1 MADLAAAGEGLG
13 AAPRRGDR
21 RHRDCR
27 GAVALRRWPAL
38 RNAAIALAF
47 AAAGFAVMQQ
57 ARFDRGTPMLERRL
71 GPAAITGRVVDID
84 ALDRGWRIIVAPD
97 PLPGLAAEAQP
108 HRLRLHI
115 AATSDPLQPGDRV
128 SLRGLLYPVPAQL
141 LPGGRDM
148 QRELY
153 FAGIGGV
160 GYSYG
165 AAHRIATADEVT
177 GGGWREGL
185 LRLRSEMTA
194 RINAALPGSTGG
206 VASAVIT
213 GKRGTMAEEV
223 KDAFR
228 QSGLSHLL
236 AIAGLHLGLV
246 GGFVFFAVRG
256 GLALIPW
263 LALRYPIKKI
273 TAIVTLIVLFCY
285 LLISGAAIPTERA
298 FVMNGIVFGAI
309 LIDRLR
315 ISMRICAVA
324 AAVVLVLE
332 PASLVGVSFQM
343 SFGAV
348 VALIAVY
355 ETWGAR
361 LARLL

>member
-1 MADLAAAGEGLG
+1 MTDLAAASEGLG
-13 AAPRRGDR
+13 AAPRRFLRPLAALAAAFAAEGDR
-21 RHRDCR
+21 RILWLPVFFGTGIALYFALTIEPPAWI
-27 GAVALRRWPAL
+27 GAVATIGAAAIAAGLRRWLAL
-38 RNAAIALAF
+38 RNAWIALAF

-57 ARFDRGTPMLERRL
+57 ARLERGTAMLERRL
-71 GPAAITGRVVDID
+71 GPAAITGKVVDID
-84 ALDRGWRIIVAPD
+84 ALERGWRIIVAPD
-97 PLPGLAAEAQP
+97 PLPGLAADPQP
-108 HRLRLHI
+108 HRLRIHI
-115 AATSDPLQPGDRV
+115 AATSDQLQPGDRV

-165 AAHRIATADEVT
+165 AAHRIATGDETT
-177 GGGWREGL
+177 GGGWREWVMQ
-185 LRLRSEMTA
+185 LRSEMTD
-194 RINAALPGSTGG
+194 RIHAVLPGATGG

-213 GKRGTMAEEV
+213 GKRGAMEEAV
-223 KDAFR
+223 KEAFR

-285 LLISGAAIPTERA
+285 LMSGCRA
-298 FVMNGIVFGAI
+298 FYIN
-309 LIDRLR
+309 RLR
-315 ISMRICAVA
+315 EERVD
-324 AAVVLVLE
+324 
-332 PASLVGVSFQM
+332 
-343 SFGAV
+343 
-348 VALIAVY
+348 
-355 ETWGAR
+355 
-361 LARLL
+361 LAPII

>member
-1 MADLAAAGEGLG
+1 VADLAVAGEGPGPIGLG
-13 AAPRRGDR
+13 AEGLAPRRSPRPLLALAEALAAEGDR
-21 RHRDCR
+21 RTLWIPVFFATGIALYFTLTIEPPLWIGLALTA
-27 GAVALRRWPAL
+27 GAAAVVLGLRRWPAL
-38 RNAAIALAF
+38 RNATIVLAF
-47 AAAGFAVMQQ
+47 VAAGFVVMQE
-57 ARFDRGTPMLERRL
+57 ARLERGTAMLDRRL
-71 GPAAITGRVVDID
+71 GPVAMTGKIIDID
-84 ALDRGWRIIVAPD
+84 ALERGWRVIVAPD
-97 PLPGLAAEAQP
+97 PIPGLAADAQP
-108 HRLRLHI
+108 HRLRIHI
-115 AATSDPLQPGDRV
+115 AKTSDALQPGDRF
-128 SLRGLLYPVPAQL
+128 SAKAMLYPVPAQV

-165 AAHRIATADEVT
+165 GARRITSAEDDV
-177 GGGWREGL
+177 GGGWREWL
-185 LRLRSEMTA
+185 LQLRAVMTE

-223 KDAFR
+223 KQAFR

-273 TAIVTLIVLFCY
+273 TARHPC
-285 LLISGAAIPTERA
+285 
-298 FVMNGIVFGAI
+298 
-309 LIDRLR
+309 
-315 ISMRICAVA
+315 
-324 AAVVLVLE
+324 
-332 PASLVGVSFQM
+332 
-343 SFGAV
+343 
-348 VALIAVY
+348 
-355 ETWGAR
+355 
-361 LARLL
+361 